1 MNSHKKTDQTCN
13 IKTVTKCQRHHI
25 LAATL
30 ATISL
35 STTAI
40 AMPVEEHGTKAID
53 TSIPIAAL
61 DQLQSLKHNEELT
74 PTFPEIQHFT
84 TDNGVPVSFVQT
96 NELPIVDISLKFNA
110 GSARDAAIRDDG
122 FGIANMTA
130 TMLTQGTAK
139 MDEDAFA
146 EATEQLGIN
155 LSTGA
160 YKDMF
165 AISLRSLSDSEHL
178 DPALS
183 LMQDMLQTPT
193 FDNAILERN
202 KAQIILGLQQQQQD
216 PGSIAG
222 KTFMQALYKDH
233 PYAHPTSGTL
243 ETVPSI
249 SQDDLRKFWQQF
261 LVASNASLAMTGDMT
276 LTQAQQV
283 ANQLTA
289 ILPQGKKA
297 AAIPEPKAM
306 TTAQR
311 IDVPFDST
319 QTTVIIG
326 QIGEQRSTDPKVL
339 QQQTNFSIGN
349 DILAGGDF
357 NARLMTEVRK
367 KRGYTYGIYGHMTPM
382 LAKGPYT
389 ISFSTRNDK
398 AEAAITTTL
407 DTINETLNEGVTH
420 SEVAL
425 TKENTKNSFP
435 MSYAS
440 NSSINATIG
449 MMNFYQLPDSYLTDY
464 NQRIDAANTDTV
476 NTALNTTL
484 SPDQFLIVTV
494 GSPTAAND
502 NDASKTAAEN
512 DTMTKTNMIN
522 THMIEE

>member
-1 MNSHKKTDQTCN
+1 MRTHKKTNITSATTCS
-13 IKTVTKCQRHHI
+13 ITLTKSYHHHA

-30 ATISL
+30 TAIAL
-35 STTAI
+35 SAATTAI
-40 AMPVEEHGTKAID
+40 AMPIEERGSTPID
-53 TSIPIAAL
+53 SSMPIAAL
-61 DQLQSLKHNEELT
+61 DKLQSLKNTEQLN
-74 PTFPEIQHFT
+74 PTFPKIQHFT

-110 GSARDAAIRDDG
+110 GSARDTAIRDDG

-130 TMLTQGTAK
+130 TMLSQGTAK
-139 MDEDAFA
+139 MDENAFA
-146 EATEQLGIN
+146 AATEQLGIN
-155 LSTGA
+155 LGAGA

-183 LMQDMLQTPT
+183 LMQDMLKTPR
-193 FDNAILERN
+193 FDREILERN
-202 KAQIILGLQQQQQD
+202 KAQLMLGLQQQQQD

-222 KTFMQALYKDH
+222 KAFMQALYQDH

-249 SQDDLRKFWQQF
+249 SQADLQQFWQQF
-261 LVASNASLAMTGDMT
+261 LVASNASIAMTGDMT
-276 LTQAQQV
+276 LKQAQQV

-297 AAIPEPKAM
+297 AALPTPTPLSA
-306 TTAQR
+306 AQR
-311 IDVPFDST
+311 IDIPFDSS

-326 QIGEQRSTDPKVL
+326 QIGEQRSADPKIL

-382 LAKGPYT
+382 LTKGPYT

-398 AEAAITTTL
+398 AEDAIATTL
-407 DTINETLNEGVTH
+407 DTINHTLDKGVTH

-425 TKENTKNSFP
+425 TKENMKNSFP

-440 NSSINATIG
+440 NAGINATIG
-449 MMNFYQLPDSYLTDY
+449 MMNFYQLPDSYLSNYT
-464 NQRIDAANTDTV
+464 QRIDTANTETI

-484 SPDQFLIVTV
+484 TPDEFLIVTV
-494 GSPTAAND
+494 GSPTKSAAAQKATPQNSQSSTEID
-502 NDASKTAAEN
+502 GKR
-512 DTMTKTNMIN
+512 
-522 THMIEE
+522 